1 MIAREKIISDYID
14 AYNHFDIERML
25 LHFDEDVKFEN
36 SSGGVVNISLIG
48 LIAFK
53 EQAVEAAKMF
63 SKRKQTI
70 ISWRH
75 DAQVTEVEISFNAVL
90 AADFPNGL
98 RKGEELNLKGKSVFR
113 FSGYKIIKLKDIS

>member
-14 AYNHFDIERML
+14 AYNHFDIEGML
-25 LHFDEDVKFEN
+25 LYIDEDVKFEN
-36 SSGGVVNISLIG
+36 SSGGVVNLSLIG
-48 LIAFK
+48 VIAFK
-53 EQAVEAAKMF
+53 EQAVEAAKLF

-70 ISWRH
+70 ISFRH
-75 DAQVTEVEISFNAVL
+75 HAQLTEVEIIFHAVL

-113 FSGYKIIKLKDIS
+113 FSGDKILELKDIS